1 MYLLRAN
8 IFHTAHLNIV
18 TATNQT
24 TDAHNIYSLAYC
36 ESLLSARVSGVP
48 RGVFWGVQTPPP
60 RNSEDIVGVLDRM
73 SKKNQRLD
81 FLL

>member
-24 TDAHNIYSLAYC
+24 TDAHNIYSLAFC
-36 ESLLSARVSGVP
+36 ETSLIGQSQWRTEG
-48 RGVFWGVQTPPP
+48 
-60 RNSEDIVGVLDRM
+60 GVLGGSNPPSPKFRRYRW
-73 SKKNQRLD
+73 SPRSHEQEEPAS
-81 FLL
+81 

>member
-24 TDAHNIYSLAYC
+24 TDARNIYSLHYC
-36 ESLLSARVSGVP
+36 ERSQIGQ
-48 RGVFWGVQTPPP
+48 G
-60 RNSEDIVGVLDRM
+60 EDTDGR
-73 SKKNQRLD
+73 
-81 FLL
+81 